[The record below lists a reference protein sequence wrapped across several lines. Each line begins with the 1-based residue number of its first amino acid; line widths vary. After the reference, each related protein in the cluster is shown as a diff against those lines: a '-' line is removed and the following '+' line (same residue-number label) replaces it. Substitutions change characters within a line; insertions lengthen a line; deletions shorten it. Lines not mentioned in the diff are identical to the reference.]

1 MLLGIYL
8 SSLSSSSSAAE
19 AVIDQN
25 RFCSLCMLYT
35 GWAKNGTIYCTPHNF
50 TKY

>member
-1 MLLGIYL
+1 MHIVQSAVDVLLLCL
-8 SSLSSSSSAAE
+8 S
-19 AVIDQN
+19 VCN
-25 RFCSLCMLYT
+25 VYYVYT